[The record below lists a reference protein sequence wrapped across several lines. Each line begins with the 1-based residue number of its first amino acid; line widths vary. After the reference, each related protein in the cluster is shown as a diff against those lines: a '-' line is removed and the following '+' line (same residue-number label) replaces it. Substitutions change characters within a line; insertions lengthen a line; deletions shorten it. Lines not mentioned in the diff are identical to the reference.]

1 MARRDANKAVTAKM
15 YRHFA
20 VVTLVATV
28 AMAVATSEGNA
39 DQLNAEI
46 ASREA
51 ELKAAGKEAGKK
63 AQPKIVRRVGDV
75 KKAPP
80 AATGWGSDEGGPSG
94 GGGGSFG
101 GGGDSSFIPTGVG
114 GKGVT
119 VGMLRQ
125 LNLTPEQFYALSA
138 EKQAALLKKTSGSGQ
153 ASPDETGRSQ
163 QAMAAASLQ
172 RSGFEG
178 PCSDC

>member
-28 AMAVATSEGNA
+28 ALAVATSDSNA

-51 ELKAAGKEAGKK
+51 ELKAAGKEVGKK
-63 AQPKIVRRVGDV
+63 AQPKLVRRVGDV

-94 GGGGSFG
+94 GGGSG
-101 GGGDSSFIPTGVG
+101 GGGESSYIPTGVG
-114 GKGVT
+114 GRGMT

-125 LNLTPEQFYALSA
+125 VNLTPQQFYALSA
-138 EKQAALLKKTSGSGQ
+138 EEQAALLKKIKSSGQ
-153 ASPDETGRSQ
+153 VSPQEQEQRQ

-178 PCSDC
+178 PCNDC